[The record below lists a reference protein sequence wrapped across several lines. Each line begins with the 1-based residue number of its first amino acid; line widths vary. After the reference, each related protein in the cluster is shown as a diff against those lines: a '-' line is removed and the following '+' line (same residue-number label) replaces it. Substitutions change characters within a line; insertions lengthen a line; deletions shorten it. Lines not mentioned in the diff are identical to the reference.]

1 MVNLVAATGRWMKP
15 PVSDKLAA
23 GQGTN
28 HMNLYLLRGLLVSLL
43 VVAAVYAQKKPEIS
57 VSPAHVR
64 AGDPVLLTGAGFT
77 PNRFVMSHLRRPDGS
92 EYNPLRFRID
102 ERGEFVHKIDTV
114 MLDTGTFELWAE
126 DEASKVVSNR
136 TQFSV
141 D

>member
-57 VSPAHVR
+57 VSPARVR
-64 AGDPVLLTGAGFT
+64 AGDHVLLSGFGFAHNAVVTTNMCMPGASQDCS
-77 PNRFVMSHLRRPDGS
+77 PRYV
-92 EYNPLRFRID
+92 D
-102 ERGEFVHKIDTV
+102 EDR
-114 MLDTGTFELWAE
+114 
-126 DEASKVVSNR
+126 
-136 TQFSV
+136 V
-141 D
+141 DSLSIR